1 MTAVVVVIIVVG
13 AVVGEMTTDGEVAE
27 GGASGV
33 DEGLVVVF
41 FGELGALGGAPNPV
55 HMEGRGI
62 VRD

>member
-1 MTAVVVVIIVVG
+1 MAAVVVIIVVG
-13 AVVGEMTTDGEVAE
+13 VVIGEMTMGGEVAE
-27 GGASGV
+27 GQGSGV

-41 FGELGALGGAPNPV
+41 IGELGALGGAPNPV